1 MLSILEVTQALV
13 CCIRPRLA
21 EAKLSLN
28 HSAVDMTQEQLNH
41 TFALTT
47 RQQHHD
53 ACMHDIKAS
62 SIMITKGNGR
72 QLDYFLVIIRL

>member
-28 HSAVDMTQEQLNH
+28 HSAVDMTHEQLNH

-47 RQQHHD
+47 RQHHHD
-53 ACMHDIKAS
+53 ACMHGLQDS
-62 SIMITKGNGR
+62 SIVITKENFR
-72 QLDYFLVIIRL
+72 QLDYFLVIIRR